1 MNQNNFLDEREIRYI
16 FDIFLKKFKMI
27 YSEFIESEDNLQ
39 KKEYIIKEFYSVLS
53 NEYEKL
59 KEQKKI
65 FLNISNFLDE
75 YKILIED
82 SINFYTDYL
91 KLSEKWKIYS
101 KIPSN
106 LEKVFQIFRLVSGK
120 STYHRYFHILRTF
133 YENGDKYITR
143 KELEDKISHI
153 LGTSIKNVQ
162 HDLRNLR
169 INGLI
174 KRSGLTYH
182 LTKLGTNFYNSIL
195 RLEKDLQPDLMDQI
209 SRAILMHSIYE
220 DEGLDIKSYRQV
232 QQLGFLIKDIIQE
245 WIEREEILD
254 WIVYLEKIDQ
264 IIKDLDHFTNKYED
278 NPAIQQILLKT
289 KSEISY
295 EFSRYHKVASY
306 LLKQNLSL
314 IDRGFYPKRIKK
326 CLNLFDLSSWVQLEN
341 IFKYEALETTLTQ
354 DESNYIDILENQV
367 HYDNKDILIDSYD
380 SIKTEIINITE
391 ATQVLEEIMPN
402 FHIFGRRLL
411 LLNKKRNYLSE
422 ILNLWNLK
430 WNPAALFIGNLPTI
444 VNKYPVYCLPVKK
457 SIEMEEY
464 LIKESI
470 IYYTSKGEEK

>member
-1 MNQNNFLDEREIRYI
+1 MSQNNFFDEREIRFI
-16 FDIFLKKFKMI
+16 FDIFLKKFKMN

-39 KKEYIIKEFYSVLS
+39 KKEYIIREFYSILS
-53 NEYEKL
+53 NEYDKL

-75 YKILIED
+75 FKILIED
-82 SINFYTDYL
+82 SVNIYTDYL
-91 KLSEKWKIYS
+91 KLSEKWKVYS

-106 LEKVFQIFRLVSGK
+106 LEKVFQIFRLISGK
-120 STYHRYFHILRTF
+120 STYYRYFHILRTF
-133 YENGDKYITR
+133 YVNGDKYITR
-143 KELEDKISHI
+143 KELEGKISHI
-153 LGTSIKNVQ
+153 LGNSIKNVQ

-182 LTKLGTNFYNSIL
+182 LTKLGTNFFNSIL

-209 SRAILMHSIYE
+209 SRAILIHSVYE

-232 QQLGFLIKDIIQE
+232 QQLGFLIKEIIQE

-254 WIVYLEKIDQ
+254 WIVYLDKFDQ

-278 NPAIQQILLKT
+278 DPKIQQILLKT
-289 KSEISY
+289 KSEISF
-295 EFSRYHKVASY
+295 EFSRYHKVAIY

-314 IDRGFYPKRIKK
+314 IDRGFYPKRIKE
-326 CLNLFDLSSWVQLEN
+326 CLNLFNLSNWVQLEN

-354 DESNYIDILENQV
+354 DEFNYIEIIENQV
-367 HYDNKDILIDSYD
+367 HNDNNDILIDSND
-380 SIKTEIINITE
+380 SIETEIINVSDAI
-391 ATQVLEEIMPN
+391 QVLEKIIPN
-402 FHIFGRRLL
+402 FRIFGRRLL
-411 LLNKKRNYLSE
+411 LLYKKRNYLSE
-422 ILNLWNLK
+422 ILNFWNLK
-430 WNPAALFIGNLPTI
+430 WTPAALFIGNLPTI
-444 VNKYPVYCLPVKK
+444 VNKYPVFCLPIKK
-457 SIEMEEY
+457 SIKMDEY

-470 IYYTSKGEEK
+470 ICSTSKGEEK